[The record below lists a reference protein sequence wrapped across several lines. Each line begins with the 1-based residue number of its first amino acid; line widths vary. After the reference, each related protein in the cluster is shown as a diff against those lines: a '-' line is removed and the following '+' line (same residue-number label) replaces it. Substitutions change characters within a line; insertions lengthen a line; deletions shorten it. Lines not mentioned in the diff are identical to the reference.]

1 MSSWANWSKWNIS
14 NLIQVFS
21 YVAIPK
27 AWRRNKINTTHR
39 VPTLTLQYIVTTD
52 AATSSLHKFPM
63 ANVGSER
70 RRAESSHKKRRMN
83 AFTKLI
89 KPHTMFSYILI
100 VGFAG
105 CKNPQMILNF
115 PQRLSENAKCIKI
128 IVFAELLTAISSIYV
143 QSLQQIVN
151 KNIKTHYIPK
161 KNATL
166 TPNSS
171 DFYDLLTFVAKFC
184 GQNLCT
190 FSADFFR
197 LKSKIRRL
205 LYF

>member
-1 MSSWANWSKWNIS
+1 MEKPADDSE
-14 NLIQVFS
+14 FS
-21 YVAIPK
+21 
-27 AWRRNKINTTHR
+27 
-39 VPTLTLQYIVTTD
+39 
-52 AATSSLHKFPM
+52 
-63 ANVGSER
+63 
-70 RRAESSHKKRRMN
+70 AE
-83 AFTKLI
+83 
-89 KPHTMFSYILI
+89 
-100 VGFAG
+100 
-105 CKNPQMILNF
+105 
-115 PQRLSENAKCIKI
+115 RLSENAKCIKI

-166 TPNSS
+166 TPNSC

-184 GQNLCT
+184 GQNLRT

>member
-1 MSSWANWSKWNIS
+1 MIISEKKKADSEYSVGGCIHSNSWIRWMQKSADDFE
-14 NLIQVFS
+14 FS
-21 YVAIPK
+21 
-27 AWRRNKINTTHR
+27 
-39 VPTLTLQYIVTTD
+39 
-52 AATSSLHKFPM
+52 
-63 ANVGSER
+63 
-70 RRAESSHKKRRMN
+70 AE
-83 AFTKLI
+83 
-89 KPHTMFSYILI
+89 
-100 VGFAG
+100 
-105 CKNPQMILNF
+105 
-115 PQRLSENAKCIKI
+115 RLSENAKCIKI

-166 TPNSS
+166 TPNSC

-184 GQNLCT
+184 GQNLRT